1 MINKYYICI
10 VLLSVSIVLSSCKN
24 NEKSIDDKNYEESV
38 QEDSVIDEGVSIEDV
53 FIDSVFREYVSK
65 KYDKDKDGI
74 LTNDEI
80 SNITEISINGSKND
94 NYQNLKSLKGIE
106 QFRNLEKLTCCAC
119 KLDEIDVTNNSELEG
134 LSIGY
139 TQITNIDL
147 SQNVKLEILEF
158 VGNTNIYEIDL
169 SQNISLKSI
178 YCSESGIKELD
189 LSNNPNVYEVECN
202 KDTKIISDEKI
213 EYLIRY

>member
-10 VLLSVSIVLSSCKN
+10 VLLSVSIVLSSCNN

-38 QEDSVIDEGVSIEDV
+38 QEDSVIDEGVNIEDI

-65 KYDKDKDGI
+65 KYDKDKDGV

-119 KLDEIDVTNNSELEG
+119 KLDEIDVSKNTELEELNVG
-134 LSIGY
+134 CQWPIGVIARVKNNKINIYSILLTKQG
-139 TQITNIDL
+139 
-147 SQNVKLEILEF
+147 EILNKQKVTGSIKDSTEISK
-158 VGNTNIYEIDL
+158 NI
-169 SQNISLKSI
+169 
-178 YCSESGIKELD
+178 G
-189 LSNNPNVYEVECN
+189 
-202 KDTKIISDEKI
+202 KIFAD
-213 EYLIRY
+213 YV